1 MAKYVAVAKAAKSLG
16 VKRSMLQS
24 LIRQGDLRTFEGLV
38 DLEEL
43 ENHFPAIRW
52 EQAPMVERARIIRDN
67 AYSHR
72 VQSALFTQKESL
84 ETQIKRLRVDLSVHK
99 AKEDVYR
106 NIIVELMDRLG
117 QLQQMD
123 SQHRQIAEELNCWL
137 LQQFK
142 NSQADES

>member
-1 MAKYVAVAKAAKSLG
+1 MAKYVAGAKAAKSLG

-24 LIRQGDLRTFEGLV
+24 LIRQGDLMTFEGLV

-52 EQAPMVERARIIRDN
+52 EKSPMVERARLIRDN

-72 VQSALFTQKESL
+72 VQSALFTQKESQ
-84 ETQIKRLRVDLSVHK
+84 ESQIRRLQVELGIHK

-106 NIIVELMDRLG
+106 NIILELMSRLT

-123 SQHRQIAEELNCWL
+123 GQYRQIAEELNCWL
-137 LQQFK
+137 LKQFK
-142 NSQADES
+142 SSQADEP